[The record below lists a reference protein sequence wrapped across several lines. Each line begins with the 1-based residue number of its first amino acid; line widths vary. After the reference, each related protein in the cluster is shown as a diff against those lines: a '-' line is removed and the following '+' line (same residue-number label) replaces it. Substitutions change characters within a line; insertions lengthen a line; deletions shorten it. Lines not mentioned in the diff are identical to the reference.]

1 MNENLVK
8 IGLVIISCALGVGW
22 SIFSLRII
30 RQNVEGRTGQASSKK
45 ILPTVLMNI
54 LRWIL
59 LLALLYVLVNAGILY
74 ALCFAIS
81 LTAAQIWQVV
91 RINQIANRPKTPDG
105 KE

>member
-22 SIFSLRII
+22 SIFSLHII
-30 RQNVEGRTGQASSKK
+30 RQNVEARTGQTSSKK

-59 LLALLYVLVNAGILY
+59 LLVLLYFFVNAGILY
-74 ALCFAIS
+74 ALCFVIS
-81 LTAAQIWQVV
+81 LTAAHFWQVI
-91 RINQIANRPKTPDG
+91 RMNKIANRPSPPDG